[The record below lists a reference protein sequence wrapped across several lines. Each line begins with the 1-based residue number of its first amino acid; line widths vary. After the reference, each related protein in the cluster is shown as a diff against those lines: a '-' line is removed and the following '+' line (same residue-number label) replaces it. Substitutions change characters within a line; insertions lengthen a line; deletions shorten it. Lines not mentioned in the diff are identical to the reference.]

1 MLFLNIKLND
11 LLDGKST
18 YCWFIFDTNRS
29 QSPFLIDVNQVNWI
43 PILHPM
49 NKYLSHNVSLP
60 YKYKCY
66 IFSRRSFIHVHNY
79 SYNMCNICIC
89 STEKL
94 KFIPLLCTHINSY
107 VLWKVHPPR
116 MLQGSGK
123 VSKRKQIGATSWMVQ
138 MVISKAIIFGSS
150 MIVIMRFWK
159 HCKAIQSNNNTKPNS
174 INHITFNSQPK

>member
-18 YCWFIFDTNRS
+18 YCWFIFYTNRS

-94 KFIPLLCTHINSY
+94 KFIPLLCTHINPY

-123 VSKRKQIGATSWMVQ
+123 VSKIKTNWCNFMNGSNGYFQGHYFW
-138 MVISKAIIFGSS
+138 VIHDSYYAILKTLQGHS
-150 MIVIMRFWK
+150 
-159 HCKAIQSNNNTKPNS
+159 IQ
-174 INHITFNSQPK
+174 